1 MLYSVSTYGPLPTP
15 RDAAELNHFSALSF
29 LSAPGASVA
38 PCARASFEFTI
49 PSDVFATIAGIAVF
63 GVFERRTTVYVPR
76 ADVVTPASRNDGLP
90 LRLISRRN
98 EKTTSAAVIGVPS
111 ANRMSRRSS
120 NVYVFASLDA
130 R

>member
-1 MLYSVSTYGPLPTP
+1 M
-15 RDAAELNHFSALSF
+15 
-29 LSAPGASVA
+29 APW
-38 PCARASFEFTI
+38 ARASFEFTI

-63 GVFERRTTVYVPR
+63 GVFERRTTVCVPR
-76 ADVVTPASRNDGLP
+76 ADVVTPASRKDGLP
-90 LRLISRRN
+90 LRLTSRRN